1 MELHN
6 KIFIREA
13 FTNFFTN
20 FGLKVIFIRYMNFPF
35 KFAQVSLTML
45 FINYEHDSLTFNNY
59 SVQIHYLYFEV
70 TCSNLDNIVIQY
82 LSFVILIYSNSL

>member
-1 MELHN
+1 MNFMELHN

-35 KFAQVSLTML
+35 KFTQVSLTML
-45 FINYEHDSLTFNNY
+45 FINYEHDSLTFNKVSKY
-59 SVQIHYLYFEV
+59 IIF
-70 TCSNLDNIVIQY
+70 
-82 LSFVILIYSNSL
+82 ILK